1 MEIYSCKGLSA
12 KKLME
17 CKRNH
22 WSIENGLHWVLDMAF
37 REDEGRAGKDISAEN
52 LNVLRQIAFNI
63 LKSDTSS
70 KGGITDK
77 QFRCLLDT
85 QYLENLLVSWVCS

>member
-22 WSIENGLHWVLDMAF
+22 WSVENGLHWVLDMAF
-37 REDEGRAGKDISAEN
+37 REDESRARKDISAEN

-63 LKSDTSS
+63 LKSDTSF